1 MRRIFHKCREVTLI
15 KKGDTGNGGEGQKRG
30 GGTDQKEMAN

>member
-1 MRRIFHKCREVTLI
+1 MRRIFHREATLI
-15 KKGDTGNGGEGQKRG
+15 KRVTLVMGEGDKKRG